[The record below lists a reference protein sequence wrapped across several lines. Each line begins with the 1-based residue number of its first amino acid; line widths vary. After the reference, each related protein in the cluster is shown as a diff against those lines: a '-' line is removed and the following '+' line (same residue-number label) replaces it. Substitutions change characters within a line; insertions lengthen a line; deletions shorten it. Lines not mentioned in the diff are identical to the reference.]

1 MRWISG
7 FILCVLLFGCET
19 KKPENTLFKKV
30 TTEHSGLTFRNTIT
44 ENETLNIID
53 YEYLFNGGG
62 VGIGDFNSDGLPDVV
77 FSGNMVIS
85 RIYQNIG
92 KLQFKDVTSS
102 SGIITDAWCTGVSI
116 VDINNDGKPD
126 IHISTAHDLFLGN
139 TKNYFYLNETE
150 SKEEIKFRNLASEM
164 NIADS
169 SYTMQ
174 AVWLDYDRDGDL
186 DLFLANNS
194 KEEYPKNNAFGQRK
208 DGRGKSTD
216 KLYRNNG
223 TNKNGVLQFEDVSRE
238 AGISI
243 EGWSLGVAVMDIN
256 GDQYPDIYVANDFL
270 SNDVLYVNNGN
281 GTFTN
286 KVSEYFKHQSHNSMG
301 IDVADINNDGGL
313 DFLVL
318 DMFPEDNLRR
328 KTMFSEIPFD
338 RFNSS
343 VKAGYQP
350 QFVRNVL
357 QVSTSSG
364 FSDIGNFAG
373 VSATDWSWA
382 PLIADFDNDGLRD
395 IYITNGY
402 KKDITDMD
410 FVDFNNS
417 SNVFGSFEEKRKALV
432 DQLKKMD
439 GVKKSNF
446 FFRNRGQ
453 NKFENETATS
463 GIQVPSY
470 SNGAV
475 YADLDL
481 DGDLDIL
488 TNNIDDEILLF
499 ENKSTDVKKD
509 NSSYLRLKFNP
520 NAENIGAKVW
530 VYSKKGKQYGEFHPQ
545 RGYLSSVEPF
555 MHFGLGNAA
564 IIDSIRVIWPD
575 DATTLLQN
583 VDTNQTIA
591 PIKGNSK
598 IDVKI
603 SKKLEKAYLEEIAPP
618 LDSVYVH
625 QENTFDDFKKWPL
638 LFRGYS
644 RPGPILLGGDI
655 NGDGLEDFFVGGTA
669 NNPANFYVQSANGN
683 FVKSPFQKS
692 QDEIRSEN
700 SAGCFFD
707 ADNDGD
713 LDLYLA
719 NGSSE
724 NYADTDLY
732 QDVLYLNDGNGFFN
746 METDA
751 LPKIS
756 FPTNT
761 VVPLDFDKDG
771 DQDLFVAGRLDP
783 NNFPFSP
790 RSYLLENNQGVFMD
804 VTKKIAPELVYPGMI
819 TDASAADINNDGWID
834 LILVGEWNPVQLFL
848 NKQGRLALDLSDNGL
863 KNTHGWWNCLRAG
876 DFDGDGDMDFVAGN
890 WGLNNPFYAT
900 GEEPLRLYA
909 HDFDKNGSIEP
920 IITYFNQG
928 KEYILQARGTLM
940 KQLPLIRKLTKNY
953 HDYGEKTFGELFDK
967 EKMDSNSIFKAYEL
981 ASMYFENTGNGKFR
995 KSPLPE
1001 QLQWS
1006 PIFDF
1011 IDIDINGDDAMEL
1024 LSVGNFMN
1032 TEILT
1037 GHYDAGIGQTL
1048 EYNRTKGEFELIKS
1062 SKSGFDI
1069 TGEARSLLRLKSH
1082 SDDELIIL
1090 GLQNDTLR
1098 FFRKTIPLSKN

>member
-1 MRWISG
+1 MRKCIVIVS
-7 FILCVLLFGCET
+7 FLLLLGCET
-19 KKPENTLFKKV
+19 KKPDETMFKMV
-30 TTEHSGLTFRNTIT
+30 SSDYSGLTFSNTIT
-44 ENETLNIID
+44 ENETLNILD
-53 YEYLFNGGG
+53 YEYLYNGGG
-62 VGIGDFNSDGLPDVV
+62 VGIGDFNLDGLPDII
-77 FSGNMVIS
+77 FSGNMVPS
-85 RIYQNIG
+85 RIYLNLGNLKFEDI
-92 KLQFKDVTSS
+92 TSS
-102 SGIITDAWCTGVSI
+102 SGIETDAWCTGVSI

-126 IHISTAHDLFLGN
+126 IHISTAHNLSLGN
-139 TKNYFYLNETE
+139 TENYFFINETE
-150 SKEEIKFRNLASEM
+150 SKENVKFRNLASEM
-164 NIADS
+164 KLADL
-169 SYTMQ
+169 SYSMQ

-216 KLYRNNG
+216 KLYKNNG
-223 TNKNGVLQFEDVSRE
+223 INENGVPQFEDVSKE
-238 AGISI
+238 AGITI

-256 GDQYPDIYVANDFL
+256 GDQYPDIYVANDFM
-270 SNDVLYVNNGN
+270 SNDLLYVNNGN

-343 VKAGYQP
+343 VKSGYQP

-357 QVSTSSG
+357 QVNTPSG

-417 SNVFGSFEEKRKALV
+417 SNVFGSFEKKRTALV

-446 FFRNRGQ
+446 YFK
-453 NKFENETATS
+453 NKGNNSFDNETATS
-463 GIQVPSY
+463 GLKEPSY

-488 TNNIDDEILLF
+488 TNNIDDKVFLF
-499 ENKSTDVKKD
+499 ENRGTNENRE
-509 NSSYLRLKFNP
+509 NSSYLRLKFSP
-520 NAENIGAKVW
+520 NAESIGAKVW
-530 VYSKKGKQYGEFHPQ
+530 VYSKKGTQYAEFYPQ

-555 MHFGLGNAA
+555 LHFGLDNAA
-564 IIDSIRVIWPD
+564 KIDSIRVIWPD
-575 DATTLLQN
+575 NKTTFSQDL
-583 VDTNQTIA
+583 TINQTIA
-591 PIKGNSK
+591 PEKGNSL
-598 IDVKI
+598 VTNTLT
-603 SKKLEKAYLEEIAPP
+603 SKLDTAYLKEITSP
-618 LDSVYVH
+618 LDVAYVH
-625 QENTFDDFKKWPL
+625 KENTFDDFKKWPL

-644 RPGPILLGGDI
+644 RPGPILQNGDI
-655 NGDGLEDFFVGGTA
+655 NGDGLDDFFVGGTA
-669 NNPANFYVQSANGN
+669 NKPANFYVQSVDGK
-683 FVKSPFQKS
+683 FIQSPFQKS
-692 QDEIRSEN
+692 QEEIISEN
-700 SAGCFFD
+700 SAGCLFD

-724 NYADTDLY
+724 HYANPELY
-732 QDVLYLNDGNGFFN
+732 QDVLYLNDGNGSFK

-761 VVPLDFDKDG
+761 VVPIDFDKDG
-771 DQDLFVAGRLDP
+771 DQDLFVAGRMNP
-783 NNFPFSP
+783 TKFPFSP
-790 RSYLLENNQGVFMD
+790 RSYLLENNQGIFTD
-804 VTKKIAPELVYPGMI
+804 VTKEISPELQFPGMI
-819 TDASAADINNDGWID
+819 TDASVEDIDNDGWMD

-848 NKQGRLALDLSDNGL
+848 NNRGRLALDVGDNGL
-863 KNTHGWWNCLRAG
+863 KNTHGWWNCIKSG
-876 DFDGDGDMDFVAGN
+876 DFDGDGDVDFVAGN
-890 WGLNNPFYAT
+890 WGLNNPFQASYDK
-900 GEEPLRLYA
+900 PISLYA
-909 HDFDKNGSIEP
+909 KDYDNNGTIEP
-920 IITYFNQG
+920 IITYFNG
-928 KEYILQARGTLM
+928 DKEYILQPRGTLM
-940 KQLPLIRKLTKNY
+940 KQLPLIRKLTNSY
-953 HDYGEKTFGELFDK
+953 QDYGKRTFGELFDK
-967 EKMDSNSIFKAYEL
+967 EEIDKNAIFKTYEL
-981 ASMYFENTGNGKFR
+981 ASMYFENMGDGKFKR
-995 KSPLPE
+995 SALPAE
-1001 QLQWS
+1001 LQWA

-1011 IDIDINGDDAMEL
+1011 IQFDINGHGLKGL
-1024 LSVGNFMN
+1024 LAVGNFMN
-1032 TEILT
+1032 NEVLT
-1037 GHYDAGIGQTL
+1037 GHYDAG
-1048 EYNRTKGEFELIKS
+1048 KGHALVMDKDTSNFVLLDS
-1062 SKSGFDI
+1062 GKSGFDVS
-1069 TGEARSLLRLKSH
+1069 GEARSLLKVKSI
-1082 SDDELIIL
+1082 SNEQLIIV

-1098 FFRKTIPLSKN
+1098 FYKKTVPLSQ